1 MLLCVCVQNVLR
13 AGMYLRR
20 AGYSAFH
27 EKLFLINQFMEP
39 GEPRP
44 FLLPQTASSSSS
56 HNPPSGQIRSCT
68 VTKTPHGEP
77 PACSPNTATSCMLIQ
92 RI

>member
-1 MLLCVCVQNVLR
+1 MLLCVCVQNVLH

-20 AGYSAFH
+20 AGDSAFH

-44 FLLPQTASSSSS
+44 FLLPQTASST
-56 HNPPSGQIRSCT
+56 GLFA
-68 VTKTPHGEP
+68 P
-77 PACSPNTATSCMLIQ
+77 PAHITHLLATSG
-92 RI
+92 RAR